1 MRKNYKVLFAL
12 LVSLLLFV
20 GCSTLFERYE
30 TELERYET
38 EPFKYMQSVE
48 IINKR
53 GFSSW
58 KFDYYVDDFKNKT
71 DTAYVKQS
79 NNFTKGNFS
88 NSATNYSP
96 AYAEFLVNRDSIYL
110 ELYEYNS
117 YFPVTASSSDKA
129 HIKIQTDDGN
139 VIDLGSFGFTFNNKR
154 ILINNKILLISS
166 LMTNPVKQLF
176 EAFVTSPTV
185 KMRIE
190 VKSSFG
196 SSSIYNFSIPTNG
209 FEEMYHNAFIGE

>member
-71 DTAYVKQS
+71 DIAYVKQS

-154 ILINNKILLISS
+154 ILIDNI
-166 LMTNPVKQLF
+166 MVKQLF

-209 FEEMYHNAFIGE
+209 FEEMYHNAFIGG